1 MVVGVVPDADGFTDE
16 TADAQLSAS
25 GLLDED
31 GPRADVFRG
40 APYARDAYG
49 DDAYGGDDLTGP
61 GDDDAG
67 GLTARIRRRS
77 PGSLEAEIL
86 NVLHTARRELSP
98 AQVRERLA
106 SGATLSYSA
115 VVTTLTRLHGKGVV
129 TRRRA
134 GRAFLYLA
142 ESDAASLVAWR
153 MNRLL
158 DEQADH
164 RPALTHF
171 VAALSPGDEALIRQ
185 LLGDGSTHQDR
196 GAAAPGT
203 PGAGD
208 EPGPGSTGLDS
219 TTRGDTSPGS
229 AGSGSP
235 GSGSAGSGDTG
246 SSDTGSSL
254 TAPRDGRRGTGTGR
268 APTGG

>member
-1 MVVGVVPDADGFTDE
+1 MVMGVVPDADGFTDDAG
-16 TADAQLSAS
+16 ADRRGADD
-25 GLLDED
+25 LLD
-31 GPRADVFRG
+31 
-40 APYARDAYG
+40 DAMTAMTGVDDFG
-49 DDAYGGDDLTGP
+49 DDVLTHQSGTETM
-61 GDDDAG
+61 
-67 GLTARIRRRS
+67 LTARIRRRS

-86 NVLHTARRELSP
+86 NVLHTAHRELSP

-134 GRAFLYLA
+134 GRAFLYMA
-142 ESDAASLVAWR
+142 QADAASLVAWR

-185 LLGDGSTHQDR
+185 LLAESPADPDAATMGHSPSGIGSGRAAERTRHNGR
-196 GAAAPGT
+196 GAGE
-203 PGAGD
+203 AG
-208 EPGPGSTGLDS
+208 PW
-219 TTRGDTSPGS
+219 
-229 AGSGSP
+229 
-235 GSGSAGSGDTG
+235 
-246 SSDTGSSL
+246 
-254 TAPRDGRRGTGTGR
+254 DGRHGSGTGR
-268 APTGG
+268 APTEH

>member
-1 MVVGVVPDADGFTDE
+1 MVPDADGF
-16 TADAQLSAS
+16 ADDTGDDRLGAG
-25 GLLDED
+25 GLLDEAVTD
-31 GPRADVFRG
+31 ADLF
-40 APYARDAYG
+40 
-49 DDAYGGDDLTGP
+49 GGDVLTDQTA
-61 GDDDAG
+61 GDTV
-67 GLTARIRRRS
+67 LTARIRRRS

-98 AQVRERLA
+98 GQVRERLA

-171 VAALSPGDEALIRQ
+171 LAALSPGDEAVIRQ
-185 LLGDGSTHQDR
+185 LLAESPADPVEPATGHAPGEDEPDGAAGRVPQDGR
-196 GAAAPGT
+196 GAGET
-203 PGAGD
+203 T
-208 EPGPGSTGLDS
+208 GPWDG
-219 TTRGDTSPGS
+219 RH
-229 AGSGSP
+229 GSGN
-235 GSGSAGSGDTG
+235 
-246 SSDTGSSL
+246 
-254 TAPRDGRRGTGTGR
+254 GR
-268 APTGG
+268 APAGR

>member
-1 MVVGVVPDADGFTDE
+1 MVPDADGF
-16 TADAQLSAS
+16 ADDTGDDRLGAG
-25 GLLDED
+25 GLLDEAVT
-31 GPRADVFRG
+31 GADLF
-40 APYARDAYG
+40 
-49 DDAYGGDDLTGP
+49 GGDVLTDQTA
-61 GDDDAG
+61 GDAA
-67 GLTARIRRRS
+67 LTARIRRRS

-98 AQVRERLA
+98 GQVRERLV

-185 LLGDGSTHQDR
+185 LLTESLADPVPPSTGHAPGQGGPD
-196 GAAAPGT
+196 GAAGRAPHNGQD
-203 PGAGD
+203 AG
-208 EPGPGSTGLDS
+208 ETGPWD
-219 TTRGDTSPGS
+219 RRH
-229 AGSGSP
+229 
-235 GSGSAGSGDTG
+235 GSGD
-246 SSDTGSSL
+246 
-254 TAPRDGRRGTGTGR
+254 GR
-268 APTGG
+268 APAGH

>member
-1 MVVGVVPDADGFTDE
+1 VVPDADGFTDE
-16 TADAQLSAS
+16 TGDDRLGAG
-25 GLLDED
+25 GLLD
-31 GPRADVFRG
+31 
-40 APYARDAYG
+40 
-49 DDAYGGDDLTGP
+49 
-61 GDDDAG
+61 DAG
-67 GLTARIRRRS
+67 PDADAFGEGAFGGGSFDRDLLTDQPEDANGLTARIRRRS

-185 LLGDGSTHQDR
+185 LLAESPADAMPP
-196 GAAAPGT
+196 AARQA
-203 PGAGD
+203 AD
-208 EPGPGSTGLDS
+208 ETGPGPVSLDGNQ
-219 TTRGDTSPGS
+219 RALRS
-229 AGSGSP
+229 A
-235 GSGSAGSGDTG
+235 
-246 SSDTGSSL
+246 
-254 TAPRDGRRGTGTGR
+254 APRDGRVTDDTSPRDGRHGFGTGR
-268 APTGG
+268 APTGR

>member
-1 MVVGVVPDADGFTDE
+1 MVPDADGF
-16 TADAQLSAS
+16 ADDTGDDRLGAG
-25 GLLDED
+25 GLLDEVMTD
-31 GPRADVFRG
+31 ADVFG
-40 APYARDAYG
+40 SDVLTDQTA
-49 DDAYGGDDLTGP
+49 DDAV
-61 GDDDAG
+61 
-67 GLTARIRRRS
+67 LTARIRRRS

-98 AQVRERLA
+98 AQVRERLV

-129 TRRRA
+129 TRRRV

-185 LLGDGSTHQDR
+185 LLAESPADQ
-196 GAAAPGT
+196 AAPSTGHV
-203 PGAGD
+203 PGQGGPDGAGRAPLD
-208 EPGPGSTGLDS
+208 EQGAGETGPWD
-219 TTRGDTSPGS
+219 RRH
-229 AGSGSP
+229 
-235 GSGSAGSGDTG
+235 GSGD
-246 SSDTGSSL
+246 
-254 TAPRDGRRGTGTGR
+254 GR
-268 APTGG
+268 APAGH